1 MLLNVNTD
9 SADQSTC
16 ILTYD
21 EVEGWLRAT
30 WQGYVDPLEAQEGAA
45 AYLHHA
51 AQQPCS
57 LLLNDNSQLQGP
69 WFDSLDWLGEVW
81 VPQAERLGLRYV
93 AHVVQADRPTDTI
106 ATSFP
111 LSLPFEL
118 QIFQDL
124 ADAQQWLRECRVAN
138 LDRVA

>member
-9 SADQSTC
+9 PADNSQC
-16 ILTYD
+16 ILTYN
-21 EVEGWLRAT
+21 EAEQWLHTT
-30 WQGYVDPLEAQEGAA
+30 WKGYVDPLEAREGAA

-51 AQQPCS
+51 AQQPCA

-69 WFDSLDWLGEVW
+69 WFDSLDWLREVW
-81 VPQAERLGLRYV
+81 VPQAARVGLRYV
-93 AHVVQADRPTDTI
+93 AHIVQADRRTDTI
-106 ATSFP
+106 SAGFP

-124 ADAQQWLRECRVAN
+124 VSAQLWLRQCRATLVPVA
-138 LDRVA
+138 

>member
-1 MLLNVNTD
+1 VLLNINTD
-9 SADQSTC
+9 PADQSTC

-21 EVEGWLRAT
+21 EDEGWLCAT
-30 WQGYVDPLEAQEGAA
+30 WQGYVDPLEAREGAES
-45 AYLHHA
+45 YLNHA
-51 AQQPCS
+51 TQRPCS
-57 LLLNDNSQLQGP
+57 FLLNDNYQLRGP

-106 ATSFP
+106 SDQFP

-138 LDRVA
+138 REQVA